1 MCIVCGP
8 GGTHLLR
15 SIAERYGPATA
26 GGRSRFVAQEIVPTI
41 TPPLDPADLED
52 LKGPA
57 DVILRGG
64 PILTLRGRGEVAPAM
79 AVRAGRIQAVG
90 DGESVLALRGRLTRM
105 IDLDGRALLPGFV
118 VADWH
123 PPLSLLCDWL
133 EAGETPA
140 EAVAAAIADQSSE
153 WITLKIDES
162 PEDRRKAA
170 MVAAASRPAVIV
182 DRTGS
187 ILAASAGAQALA
199 PELDR
204 ARLDGA
210 SPQARP
216 HISTLLPTLLGRLRG
231 SREPA
236 RARLGALFRAA
247 ARGGVTTLRFCGLGA
262 LAGRDDPDLMRSAA
276 GESPPLRLRG
286 AVDASLALHSDS
298 ARLRPGFGDDM
309 LRIDTATRWIA
320 AASTDARELAEIV
333 RALRQRGW
341 RVTLHAESTAAIDLA
356 LDAFSAAAR
365 LGTSFDVSDGVER
378 RAAQPAEAWSRMRRL
393 GVSMGAMPDD
403 SAASEDGALDLGA
416 GIDVPVSLSHDVMA
430 GAPEPLTILA
440 RAAASASGSTGPADR
455 LPSVTADA
463 AARCGARA
471 ILGSFEVGKYADFAF
486 LDRDPRAFDLRAAT
500 QIKCTGTWLA
510 GREVRP

>member
-15 SIAERYGPATA
+15 SIAERYGLATV
-26 GGRSRFVAQEIVPTI
+26 GSRLRFVAEEIAPAI

-64 PILTLRGRGEVAPAM
+64 PILTLRSRGEVAPAI
-79 AVRAGRIQAVG
+79 AVRTGRIQGVG
-90 DGESVLALRGRLTRM
+90 DEESVLALRGRLTRM

-133 EAGETPA
+133 EAREAPA
-140 EAVAAAIADQSSE
+140 AAVAAAVAERSGE
-153 WITLKIDES
+153 WLALMVDGS
-162 PEDRRKAA
+162 AEDRTKAA
-170 MVAAASRPAVIV
+170 TVATASRPAVIV

-187 ILAASAGAQALA
+187 VLAASAAAQALA
-199 PELDR
+199 AELDSVQ
-204 ARLDGA
+204 LDEA
-210 SPQARP
+210 SPQTRP
-216 HISTLLPTLLGRLRG
+216 HVSALLPTLLGRLAG
-231 SREPA
+231 SRDPL
-236 RARLGALFRAA
+236 RARLSALFREA
-247 ARGGVTTLRFCGLGA
+247 ARGGVTALRFCGLGA
-262 LAGRDDPDLMRSAA
+262 LAGHDDPDLVRSAA
-276 GESPPLRLRG
+276 GESPLRLRG
-286 AVDASLALHSDS
+286 AVDAGLALHSDP

-309 LRIDTATRWIA
+309 FRIDTATHWIEV
-320 AASTDARELAEIV
+320 ASKDARELAEIV

-341 RVTLHAESTAAIDLA
+341 RVTLHAESPAAIDLA

-365 LGTSFDVSDGVER
+365 SGVPFDVSDGVER
-378 RAAQPAEAWSRMRRL
+378 CSALSAETWAQIRRL
-393 GVSMGAMPDD
+393 GVSAGLMLDD
-403 SAASEDGALDLGA
+403 SCVWGDGSLDFGVP
-416 GIDVPVSLSHDVMA
+416 DVPVSLTRDVMA

-440 RAAASASGSTGPADR
+440 RAAANASRSTGAADR
-455 LPSVTADA
+455 LPSVTTDA

-486 LDRDPRAFDLRAAT
+486 LDCDPRGVGLRAAT

-510 GREVRP
+510 GREIRP